1 MLPNAVD
8 QHPGRERVFCV
19 GDPAGELQPP
29 MCRFAV
35 GRRRGERLVERRDG
49 GEKTGRNFRPGL
61 VPFALLQQP
70 DWLGCGAQICPPVD
84 IKAELLLGRAALIG
98 LPDRPCP
105 EKTGDA
111 VVVALQDGIELMVV
125 AAGAFH
131 RETEERSGRCVHHV
145 LEPRVKVVGRVVRF
159 IVPRAGA
166 NQAGGDHALLCSI
179 SDLVA
184 GELLRDKPGVGHVV
198 VQCVDHPVPVAPDVR
213 L

>member
-1 MLPNAVD
+1 MQSLDRPGRAVVDCGPHELRSQPVEQLGVRWGIALEAKVVWGANETLPEVMLPNAVD
-8 QHPGRERVFCV
+8 QHPGRERVFRV

-105 EKTGDA
+105 EKLA
-111 VVVALQDGIELMVV
+111 M
-125 AAGAFH
+125 
-131 RETEERSGRCVHHV
+131 R
-145 LEPRVKVVGRVVRF
+145 
-159 IVPRAGA
+159 
-166 NQAGGDHALLCSI
+166 
-179 SDLVA
+179 
-184 GELLRDKPGVGHVV
+184 
-198 VQCVDHPVPVAPDVR
+198 
-213 L
+213 